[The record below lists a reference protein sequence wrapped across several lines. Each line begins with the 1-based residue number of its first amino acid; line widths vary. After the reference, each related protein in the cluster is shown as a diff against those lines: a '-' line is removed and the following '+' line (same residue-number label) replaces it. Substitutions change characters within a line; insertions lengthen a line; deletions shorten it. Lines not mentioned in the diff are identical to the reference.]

1 MSTATTQSALL
12 THEVY
17 LTDRLDNQNRE
28 KMRHLRCL
36 CFVRPSPE
44 SIQSLIEEL
53 RDPKYGEYHIYFSN
67 IIKKSSLERLAEADD
82 HEVVRAVQEYFADF
96 MVINPD
102 LMSLDLA
109 YPAHRIWS
117 TSPDSWNQDALQRS
131 TEGVMALLLALKKKP
146 LIRYQKN
153 SLLAK
158 KLATEVRYNMTQ
170 EDQLFDF
177 RKTDTPPILLIVDR
191 RDDPVTPL
199 LTQWTY
205 QAMVHELLGINN
217 GRVDLRDV
225 PDIRPEMKEIVLSQD
240 QDPFFKKNMYLN
252 FGDLGQNAKDYVEQF
267 ASKQQ
272 GSQKL
277 DSIADM
283 KRFIEDFPEF
293 RKLSSNVTKHVTLV
307 GELSR
312 RVGEDSLLDVSEL
325 EQSLACTDNHS
336 NDVKT
341 LQRLIQNPKITADNK
356 LRLVAIYALRYS
368 KHSSNSTPML
378 LDLLGVAGVSRHR
391 VNLITHLIAYH
402 NSLQASA
409 AAGGGVPDLFQPGSF
424 FGGARDRI
432 KGLKGVENVYTQH
445 SPRLET
451 TIQDLI
457 KGRLNQQVYPFV
469 EGGGSTKDKAQDVI
483 VFMVGG
489 TTYEE
494 AKMVA
499 QVNASSPGVRVVLG
513 GTTVHSS
520 STFLEE
526 VEDAVNS
533 WPEPPATSAAGRLK
547 REIGR

>member
-1 MSTATTQSALL
+1 
-12 THEVY
+12 
-17 LTDRLDNQNRE
+17 
-28 KMRHLRCL
+28 MRHLRCL

-44 SIQSLIEEL
+44 SIQSIIEEL
-53 RDPKYGEYHIYFSN
+53 RDPKYGEYNIYFSN
-67 IIKKSSLERLAEADD
+67 IVKKSALERLAEADD
-82 HEVVRAVQEYFADF
+82 HEVVRAVHEYFADF
-96 MVINPD
+96 LVINPD
-102 LMSLDLA
+102 LMSLNLG
-109 YPAHRIWS
+109 YPQHRLWS
-117 TSPDSWNQDALQRS
+117 SSPDAWNQDALHRS

-153 SLLAK
+153 SLMAK
-158 KLATEVRYNMTQ
+158 KLATEVRYHMTQ

-205 QAMVHELLGINN
+205 QAMVHELLGIHN
-217 GRVDLRDV
+217 GRVDLKDV
-225 PDIRPEMKEIVLSQD
+225 PDIRPELKEIVLSQD
-240 QDPFFKKNMYLN
+240 QDQFFKKNMYLN
-252 FGDLGQNAKDYVEQF
+252 FGDLGQNAKEYVEQF

-293 RKLSSNVTKHVTLV
+293 RKLSGNVSKHVTLV

-312 RVGEDSLLDVSEL
+312 RVGEDNLLDVSEL
-325 EQSLACTDNHS
+325 EQSLACTDSHS
-336 NDVKT
+336 SDVKK
-341 LQRLIQNPKITADNK
+341 LQQMIQNPQIPAENK
-356 LRLVAIYALRYS
+356 LRLTAIYALRYS

-378 LDLLGVAGVSRHR
+378 LDLLGVAGISRHR
-391 VNLITHLIAYH
+391 INLITKLVQYH
-402 NSLQASA
+402 DSLQAVPA
-409 AAGGGVPDLFQPGSF
+409 TGGVPDLFQPGSF
-424 FGGARDRI
+424 FGGARDRF

-445 SPRLET
+445 SPRLEAT
-451 TIQDLI
+451 LQDMI
-457 KGRLNQQVYPFV
+457 KGRLNQQSYPFV
-469 EGGGSTKDKAQDVI
+469 EGGGSTKDKPQDII

-513 GTTVHSS
+513 GTTVHNST
-520 STFLEE
+520 TFLEE

-533 WPEPPATSAAGRLK
+533 WPEPPPTSAAGRLR